1 MSIMESSK
9 KPENINRV
17 INTLHKTA
25 LFEGLDEVVLKQLS
39 SQVVSRQFPK
49 NSIIV
54 TQGDETDS
62 LYVIMDGKVDV
73 FLQNDKGKEI
83 IINSLGECD
92 TFGELAPLGGIPRQ
106 ASIITTESSILIV
119 ISRQV
124 FMDTLLT
131 KPAISMRII
140 NRLIDLIQNLTEEVS
155 SLALEDVYSRVVR
168 VLYKHA
174 EKVGDKL
181 VTEKLT
187 QQDIALRVG
196 ATREMVHRIL
206 KELKTG
212 GYISIEGKHITI
224 EKKLPPGW

>member
-1 MSIMESSK
+1 MERSE
-9 KPENINRV
+9 KPEYINRV
-17 INTLHKTA
+17 LDTLHNTA
-25 LFEGLDEVVLKQLS
+25 LFHGLDEVVIKQLAE
-39 SQVVSRQFPK
+39 QVVTRKFPK
-49 NSIIV
+49 NNIVV

-62 LYVIMDGKVDV
+62 LYVIMEGKVDV
-73 FLQNDKGKEI
+73 YLQNDKGKEI
-83 IINSLGECD
+83 IINTLGEYD
-92 TFGELAPLGGIPRQ
+92 SFGELAPLGGIPRQ
-106 ASIITTESSILIV
+106 ASIITTENSILVV
-119 ISRQV
+119 ISRQI

-140 NRLIDLIQNLTEEVS
+140 SRLINLITELTEEVS
-155 SLALEDVYSRVVR
+155 SLALEDVYNRVVR

-174 EKVGDKL
+174 EEIGDKL

>member
-1 MSIMESSK
+1 MASLTETLK
-9 KPENINRV
+9 KT
-17 INTLHKTA
+17 TLFCGMDQSDIEMVAAQAIT
-25 LFEGLDEVVLKQLS
+25 
-39 SQVVSRQFPK
+39 RQFPK
-49 NSIIV
+49 NTVIV
-54 TQGDETDS
+54 SQGDDTDS
-62 LYVIMDGKVDV
+62 FYVIVQGKVDV

-83 IINSLGECD
+83 IINTLGLCES
-92 TFGELAPLGGIPRQ
+92 FGELAPLGGIPRQ
-106 ASIITTESSILIV
+106 ASIITTEDSTFGI

-124 FMDTLLT
+124 FIDTLLV
-131 KPAISMRII
+131 KPSIGMRII
-140 NRLIDLIQNLTEEVS
+140 DLLITRIQDLTEEVS
-155 SLALEDVYSRVVR
+155 SLALEDVYNRVVR

-174 EKVGDKL
+174 QEVGDKL

-187 QQDIALRVG
+187 QQDIASRVG

>member
-1 MSIMESSK
+1 MTILTE
-9 KPENINRV
+9 
-17 INTLHKTA
+17 TLKKTA
-25 LFEGLDEVVLKQLS
+25 LFSGMDEADIEMVA
-39 SQVVSRQFPK
+39 SQTVTRQFPK
-49 NSIIV
+49 NTVIV
-54 TQGDETDS
+54 SQGDDTDS
-62 LYVIMDGKVDV
+62 FYVIVQGKVDV
-73 FLQNDKGKEI
+73 FLHNDKGKEI
-83 IINSLGECD
+83 IINTLGECES
-92 TFGELAPLGGIPRQ
+92 FGELAPLGSIPRQ
-106 ASIITTESSILIV
+106 ASIITTEDSTFGI

-124 FMDTLLT
+124 FIDTLLI

-140 NRLIDLIQNLTEEVS
+140 DLLITRIQDLTEEVS
-155 SLALEDVYSRVVR
+155 SLALEDVYNRVVR

-174 EKVGDKL
+174 DAVGEKL

-187 QQDIALRVG
+187 QQDIASRVG

>member
-1 MSIMESSK
+1 M
-9 KPENINRV
+9 
-17 INTLHKTA
+17 TLLTDTLKKTA
-25 LFEGLDEVVLKQLS
+25 LFSGMDEADIEMVA
-39 SQVVSRQFPK
+39 SQTITRQFPK
-49 NSIIV
+49 NTVIV
-54 TQGDETDS
+54 SQGDDTDS
-62 LYVIMDGKVDV
+62 FYVIVQGKVDV
-73 FLQNDKGKEI
+73 FLHNDKGKEI
-83 IINSLGECD
+83 IINTLGECQS
-92 TFGELAPLGGIPRQ
+92 FGELAPLGSIPRQ
-106 ASIITTESSILIV
+106 ASIITTEDSTFGI

-124 FMDTLLT
+124 FIDTLLI

-140 NRLIDLIQNLTEEVS
+140 DLLITRIQDLTEEVS
-155 SLALEDVYSRVVR
+155 SLALEDVYNRVVR

-174 EKVGDKL
+174 EEVGEKL

-187 QQDIALRVG
+187 QQDIASRVG

>member
-1 MSIMESSK
+1 MASLTETLK
-9 KPENINRV
+9 KT
-17 INTLHKTA
+17 TLFCGMDQSDIEMVAAQAVT
-25 LFEGLDEVVLKQLS
+25 
-39 SQVVSRQFPK
+39 RQFPK
-49 NSIIV
+49 NTVIV
-54 TQGDETDS
+54 SQGDETDS
-62 LYVIMDGKVDV
+62 FYVIVQGKVDV

-83 IINSLGECD
+83 IINTMGLCES
-92 TFGELAPLGGIPRQ
+92 FGELAPLGGIPRQ
-106 ASIITTESSILIV
+106 ASIITTEDSTFGI

-124 FMDTLLT
+124 FMDTLLV
-131 KPAISMRII
+131 KPSIGMRII
-140 NRLIDLIQNLTEEVS
+140 DLLIGRIQDLTEEVS
-155 SLALEDVYSRVVR
+155 SLALEDVYNRVVR

-174 EKVGDKL
+174 DEVGDKL

-187 QQDIALRVG
+187 QQDIASRVG

>member
-1 MSIMESSK
+1 MASLTETLSK
-9 KPENINRV
+9 
-17 INTLHKTA
+17 TS
-25 LFEGLDEVVLKQLS
+25 LFDGLDAGDIENVA
-39 SQVVSRQFPK
+39 SQTVIRQFPK
-49 NSIIV
+49 NTVIV
-54 TQGDETDS
+54 SQGDDTDS
-62 LYVIMDGKVDV
+62 FYVILQGKVDV

-83 IINSLGECD
+83 IINTLGECES
-92 TFGELAPLGGIPRQ
+92 FGELAPLGGIPRQ
-106 ASIITTESSILIV
+106 ASIITTEDSTFGV

-124 FMDTLLT
+124 FMDSLLT
-131 KPAISMRII
+131 SPTVSMRII
-140 NRLIDLIQNLTEEVS
+140 DLLIQRIQDLTEEVS
-155 SLALEDVYSRVVR
+155 SLALEDVYNRVVR

-174 EKVGDKL
+174 DEVGEKL

-187 QQDIALRVG
+187 QQDIASRVG

>member
-1 MSIMESSK
+1 MAAILDTLSKTSLFSGMEPDDIDVVASQ
-9 KPENINRV
+9 
-17 INTLHKTA
+17 T
-25 LFEGLDEVVLKQLS
+25 VLKK
-39 SQVVSRQFPK
+39 FPK
-49 NSIIV
+49 NTVIV
-54 TQGDETDS
+54 GQGDDTDS
-62 LYVIMDGKVDV
+62 LYIIIQGKVDV
-73 FLQNDKGKEI
+73 FLHNDKGKEI
-83 IINSLGECD
+83 IINTLGECES
-92 TFGELAPLGGIPRQ
+92 FGELAPLGGIPRQ
-106 ASIITTESSILIV
+106 ASIITTEDSTFGI

-124 FMDTLLT
+124 FIDTLLT

-140 NRLIDLIQNLTEEVS
+140 DLLISRIQDLTEEVS
-155 SLALEDVYSRVVR
+155 SLALEDVYNRVVR

-174 EKVGDKL
+174 DEVGEKL

-187 QQDIALRVG
+187 QQDIASRVG

>member
-1 MSIMESSK
+1 MASLTETLK
-9 KPENINRV
+9 KT
-17 INTLHKTA
+17 TLFCGMDQSDIEMVAAQAVT
-25 LFEGLDEVVLKQLS
+25 
-39 SQVVSRQFPK
+39 RQFPK
-49 NSIIV
+49 NTVIV
-54 TQGDETDS
+54 SQGDETDS
-62 LYVIMDGKVDV
+62 FYVIVQGKVDV

-83 IINSLGECD
+83 IINTLGLCES
-92 TFGELAPLGGIPRQ
+92 FGELAPLGGIPRQ
-106 ASIITTESSILIV
+106 ASIITTEDSTFGI

-124 FMDTLLT
+124 FMDTLLV
-131 KPAISMRII
+131 KPSIGMRII
-140 NRLIDLIQNLTEEVS
+140 DLLITRIQDLTEEVS
-155 SLALEDVYSRVVR
+155 SLALEDVYNRVVR

-174 EKVGDKL
+174 QEVGDKL

-187 QQDIALRVG
+187 QQDIASRVG

>member
-1 MSIMESSK
+1 MHSNRYQNMASLTETLK
-9 KPENINRV
+9 KT
-17 INTLHKTA
+17 TLFGGMDQSDIEMIAAQT
-25 LFEGLDEVVLKQLS
+25 VT
-39 SQVVSRQFPK
+39 RQFPK
-49 NSIIV
+49 NTVIV
-54 TQGDETDS
+54 SQGDETDS
-62 LYVIMDGKVDV
+62 FYVIVQGKVDV

-83 IINSLGECD
+83 IINTLGLCES
-92 TFGELAPLGGIPRQ
+92 FGELAPLGRIPRQ
-106 ASIITTESSILIV
+106 ASIITTEDSTFGI

-124 FMDTLLT
+124 FMDTLLV
-131 KPAISMRII
+131 KPSIGMRII
-140 NRLIDLIQNLTEEVS
+140 DLLITRIQDLTEEVS
-155 SLALEDVYSRVVR
+155 SLALEDVYNRVVR

-174 EKVGDKL
+174 QEVGDKL

-187 QQDIALRVG
+187 QQDIASRVG